1 MKGDETKFKNTTV
14 QNIQILKEYLHVT
27 CSGIL
32 TTGSSVENFVEI
44 SKTVEETGN
53 FKLLLESN
61 FENTLTIDQTYEVLE
76 ELQNL
81 KIQTMFDVKT
91 AFFPRED
98 QFEYFS
104 LYTDALRAQNIL
116 AKAFRDKE
124 TALKWLLNYS
134 E

>member
-1 MKGDETKFKNTTV
+1 MKGDEPKFKNTTV
-14 QNIQILKEYLHVT
+14 QNIQILEEYIHVR

-32 TTGSSVENFVEI
+32 TTGSSVENFVDI
-44 SKTVEETGN
+44 SKTVEESGK

-81 KIQTMFDVKT
+81 KIRTMFDVKT
-91 AFFPRED
+91 AFFPPED

-104 LYTDALRAQNIL
+104 LYTAALRTQNIL
-116 AKAFRDKE
+116 AKAFHDKE
-124 TALKWLLNYS
+124 TALKWLLKHS